1 MDHNI
6 FKEQIVK
13 RSITWRARAVQIAI
27 IVLALILLV
36 VIAFIPNLFAFV
48 PVFVVGIIALAIFLV
63 RRQNVEFE
71 YAQNGDSLDIDKIYA
86 KSSRKSIASIEFSSV
101 TEFHKENRVKREL
114 SKIYKTVH
122 DCAGNQGEVY
132 SIVYTGSGDEGM
144 SVLLFTPNERMVESL
159 HRAISPRV
167 WKCDE

>member
-71 YAQNGDSLDIDKIYA
+71 YAQNGD
-86 KSSRKSIASIEFSSV
+86 
-101 TEFHKENRVKREL
+101 T
-114 SKIYKTVH
+114 
-122 DCAGNQGEVY
+122 
-132 SIVYTGSGDEGM
+132 
-144 SVLLFTPNERMVESL
+144 SVLV
-159 HRAISPRV
+159 AD
-167 WKCDE
+167 DEIK